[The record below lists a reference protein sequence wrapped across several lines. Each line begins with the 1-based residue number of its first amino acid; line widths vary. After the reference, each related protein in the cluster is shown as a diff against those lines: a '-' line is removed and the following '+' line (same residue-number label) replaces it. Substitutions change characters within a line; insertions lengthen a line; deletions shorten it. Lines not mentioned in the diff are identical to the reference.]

1 MTWWTPLLRA
11 LRAHIEQNHLNQRD
25 AMDELDY
32 TEEFL
37 AYSEW
42 SNDEIV
48 RISCP
53 WSEHCECTWEV
64 KGKIHIDLEV
74 IG

>member
-1 MTWWTPLLRA
+1 MMWYQPLLRA
-11 LRAHIEQNHLNQRD
+11 LRAHIEQNHLEQRG
-25 AMDELDY
+25 ALDELDY

-42 SNDEIV
+42 SDDEIV
-48 RISCP
+48 RIACP
-53 WSEHCECTWEV
+53 WSDHCQCNWEV
-64 KGKIHIDLEV
+64 KGRIHIDFEV

>member
-11 LRAHIEQNHLNQRD
+11 LRAHIEQNHLEQRG
-25 AMDELDY
+25 AIDELDY

-42 SNDEIV
+42 SDDEIV
-48 RISCP
+48 RIGMCR
-53 WSEHCECTWEV
+53 
-64 KGKIHIDLEV
+64 
-74 IG
+74 

>member
-1 MTWWTPLLRA
+1 MMWYTPLIRA
-11 LRAHIEQNHLNQRD
+11 LQAHIEQNHLEQRG
-25 AMDELDY
+25 ALDEVDY

-42 SNDEIV
+42 SDDEIV

-53 WSEHCECTWEV
+53 CLLYTSDAADE
-64 KGKIHIDLEV
+64 
-74 IG
+74 

>member
-1 MTWWTPLLRA
+1 MD
-11 LRAHIEQNHLNQRD
+11 QRG

-42 SNDEIV
+42 SDDEIV

-53 WSEHCECTWEV
+53 WSEHCQCDWEV
-64 KGKIHIDLEV
+64 KGRIHIDFEV